1 MTDGTVFTK
10 QNLLGNDDYLFHEST
25 TIPSGAMY
33 MTYNAA
39 MIDSLGLEAPE
50 SLAEKG
56 EWTWDKFAEYAKAC
70 TQDTD
75 GDGNMDVYGYGSA
88 WTLTVQGFCASNNA
102 TTQKV

>member
-1 MTDGTVFTK
+1 
-10 QNLLGNDDYLFHEST
+10 
-25 TIPSGAMY
+25 MY

-75 GDGNMDVYGYGSA
+75 GDGNMDV
-88 WTLTVQGFCASNNA
+88 
-102 TTQKV
+102 

>member
-1 MTDGTVFTK
+1 MDMYRKFLIMHRLTSDILTDGTVFTK

-56 EWTWDKFAEYAKAC
+56 EWTWDKLQNMQKHVHRIRTATATWMY
-70 TQDTD
+70 TDTAVH
-75 GDGNMDVYGYGSA
+75 G
-88 WTLTVQGFCASNNA
+88 L
-102 TTQKV
+102 

>member
-1 MTDGTVFTK
+1 
-10 QNLLGNDDYLFHEST
+10 
-25 TIPSGAMY
+25 MY

-88 WTLTVQGFCASNNA
+88 WTLTVQGFCAR
-102 TTQKV
+102 TTLQSQIPHRGLSDPKTVEAFNLSTSYTM